1 MPVEPSNREEQ
12 YFKEQELK
20 RRLQQAGEQQQKA
33 AGEEKQR
40 LKGLHWMHC
49 PKCGQTLLTEKY
61 GAVDVDVCPTY
72 RGLWLDA
79 TELDTILASTQK
91 TGPLRSFL
99 KILGK

>member
-1 MPVEPSNREEQ
+1 MPGEPSEREEQ

-20 RRLQQAGEQQQKA
+20 QRLQQSGAQQQKA
-33 AGEEKQR
+33 AAEEKQR
-40 LKGLHWMHC
+40 FKDLHWMHC
-49 PKCGQTLLTEKY
+49 PKCGQSLLTEKH
-61 GAVDVDVCPTY
+61 GAVDVDVCPSC

-79 TELDTILASTQK
+79 SELDTILASTQK